1 MNQRALPETVQG
13 ARVFLGDHMNTENT
27 MDSFRQLCLQV
38 FGTMKKIQK
47 YEKIVNFEFELQD
60 HLVFKNR
67 ASWSIFSKKS
77 NLLGPREHLGLHLI
91 GINRIVNESRHL
103 ELFKMPSPSF

>member
-38 FGTMKKIQK
+38 CGTMKKIQK

-60 HLVFKNR
+60 DLGIVRSPFFKNR
-67 ASWSIFSKKS
+67 AIFSK
-77 NLLGPREHLGLHLI
+77 NQIL
-91 GINRIVNESRHL
+91 
-103 ELFKMPSPSF
+103 